1 MNDFISNALLNISPE
16 NACRLAKRYGADF
29 TVDEAK
35 IILPF
40 LRLHK
45 NELKKEN
52 KDKLLVLAKGKF
64 PPSTYNKIAILVKK
78 YS

>member
-1 MNDFISNALLNISPE
+1 MNDFISNTLLNISPE

-45 NELKKEN
+45 NELKKKIKIN
-52 KDKLLVLAKGKF
+52 YLFLRKANSRHQLITKLQ
-64 PPSTYNKIAILVKK
+64 YW
-78 YS
+78 

>member
-1 MNDFISNALLNISPE
+1 MNDFISNTLLNISPE

-52 KDKLLVLAKGKF
+52 KDKLLVLAKSKF

-78 YS
+78 YA